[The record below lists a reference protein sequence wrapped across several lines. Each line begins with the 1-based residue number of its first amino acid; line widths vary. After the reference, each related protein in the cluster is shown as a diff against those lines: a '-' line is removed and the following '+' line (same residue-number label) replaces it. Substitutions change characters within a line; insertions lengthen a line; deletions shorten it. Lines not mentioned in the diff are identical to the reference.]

1 MNPNS
6 LANLKRGHVPA
17 SQAERSARSQKAG
30 RARAAKYMGTVE
42 RSILREYGPS
52 GLALYRRGRIAG
64 YNTAY
69 LTFQRMRKVA

>member
-1 MNPNS
+1 MNPRS

-52 GLALYRRGRIAG
+52 GLALFRRGRVVG
-64 YNTAY
+64 YNRAY
-69 LTFQRMRKVA
+69 QRIRRGA